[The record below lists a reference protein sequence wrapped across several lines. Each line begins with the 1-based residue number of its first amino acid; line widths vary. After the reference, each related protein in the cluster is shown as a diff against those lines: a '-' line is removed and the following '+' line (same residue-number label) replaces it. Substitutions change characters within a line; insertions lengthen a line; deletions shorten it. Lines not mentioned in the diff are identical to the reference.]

1 MSDSPTVHDPDE
13 LRLRRIMAGLNQ
25 GDLAERT
32 GLSQSYISLLERGV
46 KKKPT
51 AKTLGILADALGCD
65 IGDLMPPRPRLRPRP
80 KTAVAAVPRASAGRA
95 A

>member
-1 MSDSPTVHDPDE
+1 MSDSQTIHDPGE
-13 LRLRRIMAGLNQ
+13 LRQRRIRAGLNQ

-51 AKTLGILADALGCD
+51 ARTLGIIARELGCEVS
-65 IGDLMPPRPRLRPRP
+65 DLMPPRPRLRRRP
-80 KTAVAAVPRASAGRA
+80 AEKAAA
-95 A
+95 

>member
-1 MSDSPTVHDPDE
+1 MIDSPAIHDPDE
-13 LRLRRIMAGLNQ
+13 LRERRIRAGLNQ
-25 GDLAERT
+25 DDLARRT
-32 GLSQSYISLLERGV
+32 GLSQSYISLLERGK

-65 IGDLMPPRPRLRPRP
+65 IDDLMPLRPRLRQRP
-80 KTAVAAVPRASAGRA
+80 KPAVVVVPRASARSA